1 MTHHCLVFV
10 VLFFLLACSDSKR
23 NETKHDDGK
32 KAEALIKKL
41 EPLDVPLEQPK
52 PGDWLFVHD
61 EKGQTFEQYKASN
74 PLKPDSIHNTIYI
87 QPIGEFSV
95 LQDSIMNK
103 VADYLTLFF
112 SVRTIRLATVSYSVI
127 PEKHVRKFSDGSEQL
142 LTTDIL
148 NYLHNV
154 MLEDGLVTMA
164 ITSKDLYAGA
174 NYNFVFGQA
183 RAKHRVAVSSLFRYY
198 QDPLDSLGSHIVLQR
213 LIKTSAHEI
222 GHMFGCQHC
231 TNAVCLMN
239 GSNSLGESDS
249 RPNRLCSECLHK
261 LQWNLNLDVCSRQKA
276 LQEFFQ
282 LNNLKNDYGPGRR
295 DLKALGENPAGL
307 LK

>member
-10 VLFFLLACSDSKR
+10 VLFFLLACSDTKK
-23 NETKHDDGK
+23 NETKNDDGE
-32 KAEALIKKL
+32 KAEALIKRL
-41 EPLDVPLEQPK
+41 ESLDVPLEQPK
-52 PGDWLFVHD
+52 PGDWLYVHD
-61 EKGQTFEQYKASN
+61 EKGQTFGQYKASN
-74 PLKPDSIHNTIYI
+74 PLRPDSIHNTIYI

-95 LQDSIMNK
+95 LQDSVINK

-112 SVRTIRLATVSYSVI
+112 SVRTIRFATVSHSVI
-127 PEKHVRKFSDGSEQL
+127 PEKHARKFSDGSEQL

-148 NYLHNV
+148 NYLHTT
-154 MLEDGLVTMA
+154 MPEDGLVTMA

-198 QDPLDSLGSHIVLQR
+198 QDPLDSLGFHIVLER
-213 LIKTSAHEI
+213 LIKTSAHEL

-249 RPNRLCSECLHK
+249 RPNRLCSTCLHK
-261 LQWNLNLDVCSRQKA
+261 LQLNLNLNLYSRQKV
-276 LQEFFQ
+276 LQEFFR
-282 LNNLKNDYGPGRR
+282 LNNLKYDYNLSTQ
-295 DLKALGENPAGL
+295 DLKVLEEEVGL
-307 LK
+307 SR